1 MEPIKTP
8 DTLPHLADVR
18 DAASAEQ
25 KRRADRK
32 WAAGLCVTN
41 WNGDDLMA
49 LVADLKKIGYDGRRQ
64 DLPGQ
69 VQPEPIPTAP
79 PPEPLGTEKHEGV
92 KYLRVIYSATQRHVA
107 IKVDVYSVLEAFGVV
122 CPALA
127 HCVKKLLC
135 AGLRGKGSR
144 LDDLVSAQAAL
155 DRAVEL
161 ERQRAGGTS

>member
-1 MEPIKTP
+1 MEPSKP
-8 DTLPHLADVR
+8 GGGQPHLTGVR
-18 DAASAEQ
+18 DAASEEQ

-69 VQPEPIPTAP
+69 GTPEPAPAAP
-79 PPEPLGTEKHEGV
+79 PPEPLGTEKHEGA
-92 KYLRVIYSATQRHVA
+92 KYLRAIRSATQRRVI
-107 IKVDVYSVLEAFGVV
+107 IKVDVYAVLEAFAVT
-122 CPALA
+122 CPARA

-135 AGLRGKGSR
+135 AGQRGKGSC
-144 LDDLVSAQAAL
+144 LDDLASAQAAL
-155 DRAVEL
+155 ARAVEL
-161 ERQRAGGTS
+161 ERERAEGA